1 MRRISLSERNL
12 YWKAMIRDIIY
23 VIIKG
28 KVEYCH
34 VKIDRNF
41 RGRIG
46 LAVYLNGDFAT
57 MVFIEDF
64 NVIWS
69 FSYESLS
76 KKLEKEKC
84 HEKAN

>member
-1 MRRISLSERNL
+1 MRKISLSEKNL
-12 YWKAMIRDIIY
+12 YWKAMIKDTIY
-23 VIIKG
+23 VIINN

-46 LAVYLNGDFAT
+46 LAVYFNGEFIT

-69 FSYESLS
+69 FNYDSLY
-76 KKLEKEKC
+76 KKLK
-84 HEKAN
+84 N